1 MKKNKKRNKVLW
13 LFEMAALCLA
23 LYLVVNARTDRT
35 KPVVFEGAQGGLTS
49 ADSFTYLDP
58 SATPTPDPNAV
69 KWPKLTVEDLKE
81 KRQYTI
87 VNDDHLLSSAFKPDD
102 TGKISG
108 TNQLFDAEILP
119 YLEAML
125 QDMRDHGYSPY
136 IAGAYRSYSYQE
148 KLFNGKAS
156 QIAMGMNP
164 PVSDYM
170 DERYQIAVA
179 EARTIVMFPGSSEH
193 QLGYAVDILDR
204 QRTRLVYENMNKE
217 FFAYLDS
224 ICAQYGFIKR
234 YPTNKL
240 LLTGWDEPYHYRYVG
255 VEAATFIMEHG
266 ICYEEFYAHYD
277 PEFTFGAYV
286 KKS

>member
-1 MKKNKKRNKVLW
+1 MAKKKQRNKVVW
-13 LFEMAALCLA
+13 LFEMAALCLV
-23 LYLVVNARTDRT
+23 LYLVITARMNRT
-35 KPVVFEGAQGGLTS
+35 IPVVFEGAQGGLTS

-69 KWPKLTVEDLKE
+69 KWPKLTKEDLE
-81 KRQYTI
+81 QRQYTI
-87 VNDDHLLSSAFKPDD
+87 VNDDHLVSSAFAPEETD
-102 TGKISG
+102 KISG
-108 TNQLFDAEILP
+108 TNMLMDVTVLP
-119 YLEAML
+119 YLEDML
-125 QDMRDHGYSPY
+125 QDLRDHGYSPY

-156 QIAMGMNP
+156 QIAMGMSP
-164 PVSDYM
+164 PVTDYM
-170 DERYQIAVA
+170 DERYQVAVA

-204 QRTRLVYENMNKE
+204 QRTRLIYENMDQE

-234 YPTNKL
+234 YPTNKM

-255 VEAATFIMEHG
+255 KEAATFIMEHG

-277 PEFTFGAYV
+277 PEFTFGAY
-286 KKS
+286 

>member
-1 MKKNKKRNKVLW
+1 MAGKKQRNKVVW
-13 LFEMAALCLA
+13 LLEMAGLILA
-23 LYLVVNARTDRT
+23 LYLVINARLDRT
-35 KPVVFEGAQGGLTS
+35 ASIVFDGAQGGLTS
-49 ADSFTYLDP
+49 ADTFTFLDP
-58 SATPTPDPNAV
+58 DATPTPDPNAV
-69 KWPKLTVEDLKE
+69 KWPKLTKDDLTD
-81 KRQYTI
+81 KRQYAI
-87 VNDDHLLSSAFKPDD
+87 VNDTHLLSSAFAPEE
-102 TGKISG
+102 TGTISG
-108 TNQLFDAEILP
+108 TNMLFDAEVLP
-119 YLEAML
+119 YLEEML
-125 QDMRDHGYSPY
+125 QDLRDHGYTPY

-170 DERYQIAVA
+170 DERYQLAVA

-204 QRTRLVYENMNKE
+204 QRSRLVYENMNQE

-224 ICAQYGFIKR
+224 ICADYGFIKR
-234 YPTNKL
+234 YPTRKL

-255 VEAATFIMEHG
+255 KEAATFIMEHG

-277 PEFTFGAYV
+277 PEFTFGAY
-286 KKS
+286 

>member
-1 MKKNKKRNKVLW
+1 MVRRKQRNKVVW

-23 LYLVVNARTDRT
+23 LYLVVNARLDRT
-35 KPVVFEGAQGGLTS
+35 ASVVFEGAQGGLTS
-49 ADSFTYLDP
+49 ADSFTFLDP
-58 SATPTPDPNAV
+58 AATPTPDPNAV
-69 KWPKLTVEDLKE
+69 KWPKLTKDDLTD
-81 KRQYTI
+81 KRQYAI
-87 VNDDHLLSSAFKPDD
+87 VNDDNLLSSAFAPEE
-102 TGKISG
+102 TGKITG
-108 TNQLFDAEILP
+108 TNMLMDVDVLP
-119 YLEAML
+119 YLEDML
-125 QDMRDHGYSPY
+125 QDLRDHGYSPY

-156 QIAMGMNP
+156 QIALGMNP
-164 PVSDYM
+164 PVTDYM
-170 DERYQIAVA
+170 DERYQVAVA

-204 QRTRLVYENMNKE
+204 QRSRLVYENMDQE

-234 YPTNKL
+234 YPTRKL

-277 PEFTFGAYV
+277 PEFTFGSY
-286 KKS
+286 

>member
-1 MKKNKKRNKVLW
+1 MAKKKQRNKVVW
-13 LFEMAALCLA
+13 LFEMAALCLV
-23 LYLVVNARTDRT
+23 LYLVITARMNRT
-35 KPVVFEGAQGGLTS
+35 NSVVFEGAQGGLTS

-69 KWPKLTVEDLKE
+69 KWPKLTKEDLE
-81 KRQYTI
+81 QRQYTI
-87 VNDDHLLSSAFKPDD
+87 VNDDHLVSSAFAPEETD
-102 TGKISG
+102 KISG
-108 TNQLFDAEILP
+108 TNMLMDVTVLP
-119 YLEAML
+119 YLEDML
-125 QDMRDHGYSPY
+125 QDLRDHGYSPY

-156 QIAMGMNP
+156 QIAMGMSP
-164 PVSDYM
+164 PVTDYM
-170 DERYQIAVA
+170 DERYQVAVA

-204 QRTRLVYENMNKE
+204 QRTRLIYENMDQE

-234 YPTNKL
+234 YPTNKM

-255 VEAATFIMEHG
+255 KEAATFIMEHG

-277 PEFTFGAYV
+277 PEFTFGAY
-286 KKS
+286 

>member
-1 MKKNKKRNKVLW
+1 MRKKKQRNKVVW
-13 LFEMAALCLA
+13 LFEMAALGLA
-23 LYLVVNARTDRT
+23 LFLVINARLNRT
-35 KPVVFEGAQGGLTS
+35 ASIVFEGAQGGLTS
-49 ADSFTYLDP
+49 ADSFTFLDP
-58 SATPTPDPNAV
+58 AATPTPDPNAV
-69 KWPKLTVEDLKE
+69 KWPKLTKDDLTDN
-81 KRQYTI
+81 RQYAI
-87 VNDDHLLSSAFKPDD
+87 VNDDNLLSSAFAPEE

-108 TNQLFDAEILP
+108 TNMLMDINVLP
-119 YLEAML
+119 HLEEML

-164 PVSDYM
+164 PVTDYM
-170 DERYQIAVA
+170 DERYQVAVE

-204 QRTRLVYENMNKE
+204 QRSRLVYENMDQE
-217 FFAYLDS
+217 FFKYLDS

-234 YPTNKL
+234 YPTRKL

-277 PEFTFGAYV
+277 PEFTFGSY
-286 KKS
+286 

>member
-1 MKKNKKRNKVLW
+1 
-13 LFEMAALCLA
+13 MAALCLVLA
-23 LYLVVNARTDRT
+23 LIVNARLDRT
-35 KPVVFEGAQGGLTS
+35 ATVVFEGAQGGMTT

-58 SATPTPDPNAV
+58 AATPTPDPNAV
-69 KWPKLTVEDLKE
+69 KWPKLTIEDLTE

-87 VNDDHLLSSAFKPDD
+87 VNDDHLLSSASVPDE
-102 TGKISG
+102 TETISG
-108 TNQLFDAEILP
+108 TYQLFDKEILP

-125 QDMRDHGYSPY
+125 QDLRDHGYTPY
-136 IAGAYRSYSYQE
+136 VAGAYRSYSYQE

-156 QIAMGMNP
+156 QIAIGMDP
-164 PVSDYM
+164 PVTDYM

-204 QRTRLVYENMNKE
+204 QRSRLVYENMDQE

-286 KKS
+286 KK

>member
-1 MKKNKKRNKVLW
+1 
-13 LFEMAALCLA
+13 MAALSLA
-23 LYLVVNARTDRT
+23 LFLVINARLDRSAS
-35 KPVVFEGAQGGLTS
+35 VVFEGAQGGMTTV
-49 ADSFTYLDP
+49 DSFSYLDP
-58 SATPTPDPNAV
+58 AATPTPDPNAV
-69 KWPKLTVEDLKE
+69 KWPKLTVDDLKE
-81 KRQYTI
+81 QRQYVI
-87 VNDDHLLSSAFKPDD
+87 VNDDHLLSSASHPEE
-102 TGKISG
+102 TETISG
-108 TNQLFDAEILP
+108 TNQLFAAEILP

-125 QDMRDHGYSPY
+125 QDLRDQGFTPY

-164 PVSDYM
+164 PVTDYM
-170 DERYQIAVA
+170 DERYQVAVA

-204 QRTRLVYENMNKE
+204 QRSRLVYENMNQE

-286 KKS
+286 KK

>member
-1 MKKNKKRNKVLW
+1 MRKKKQRNKVVW
-13 LFEMAALCLA
+13 LFEMAALGLA
-23 LYLVVNARTDRT
+23 LFLVINARLNRT
-35 KPVVFEGAQGGLTS
+35 ASIVFEGAQGGLTS
-49 ADSFTYLDP
+49 ADSFTFLDP
-58 SATPTPDPNAV
+58 AATPTPDPNAV
-69 KWPKLTVEDLKE
+69 KWPKLTKDDLTDN
-81 KRQYTI
+81 RQYAI
-87 VNDDHLLSSAFKPDD
+87 VNDDNLLSSAFAPEE

-108 TNQLFDAEILP
+108 TNMLMDINVLP
-119 YLEAML
+119 HLEEML

-164 PVSDYM
+164 PVTDYM
-170 DERYQIAVA
+170 DERYQVAVE

-204 QRTRLVYENMNKE
+204 QRSRLVYENMDQE
-217 FFAYLDS
+217 FFKYLDS

-234 YPTNKL
+234 YPTKKL

-277 PEFTFGAYV
+277 PEFTFGSY
-286 KKS
+286 